1 MTALQKITRLMR
13 YNTWG
18 KNLIIFIP
26 FFLYG
31 TPMGFLRHFGLAM
44 LVFFAFSVAASII
57 YIFNDFMDLN
67 EDRAHP
73 KKKRRVLAS
82 GIISTDM
89 AVKTLWALVSIEVI
103 LLCFVPPLCME
114 IILLYFSINILYS
127 TLLKNTPPIDV
138 ICVALGYVFRIGIG
152 YALFNTPAD
161 WWFCAFIFCMA
172 LFLTLVVRVM
182 DAKINKT
189 YTQNSL
195 FYLYNAKLLA
205 WIFAVAGLFSYL
217 CFAEKYDVSLK
228 VSTLA
233 VLIILGRGL
242 YLISLKRIPV
252 DLLNWGLKHDKIMRY
267 GMGIYLAFLF
277 FFSIGNN

>member
-1 MTALQKITRLMR
+1 MTTLQKITRLMR

-26 FFLYG
+26 FLLYG
-31 TPMGFLRHFGLAM
+31 TPMGFFRHFGLAM
-44 LVFFAFSVAASII
+44 SVFFAFSVAASIV

-73 KKKRRVLAS
+73 KKKRRVLAA
-82 GIISTDM
+82 GIISEEL
-89 AVKTLWALVSIEVI
+89 AVKTLAVLVSIEVL
-103 LLCFVPPLCME
+103 LLCFVPSLCME
-114 IILLYFSINILYS
+114 IILLYFSLNILYS
-127 TLLKNTPPIDV
+127 TLLKNKPPVDI
-138 ICVALGYVFRIGIG
+138 ICIALGYVFRIGIG

-161 WWFCAFIFCMA
+161 WWFCAFVFCLA
-172 LFLTLVVRVM
+172 LFLTLVLRVM

-189 YTQNSL
+189 YTPNNV
-195 FYLYNAKLLA
+195 FYLYNAKFLA
-205 WIFAVAGLFSYL
+205 WTFAIASLFSYL
-217 CFAEKYDVSLK
+217 CFVEQYDVLLK

-233 VLIILGRGL
+233 VLIVLGRGL
-242 YLISLKRIPV
+242 YLISLKKVPM